1 MYYTPSA
8 SHSLSSSPRGGAK
21 GALRHENRFLS
32 GTSPGGSGNQ
42 RIGIMLRAS
51 SFGGIAAQKY
61 RIRTIFAATLKM
73 LSAQKPDKM
82 SGF

>member
-32 GTSPGGSGNQ
+32 DTSPGGLG
-42 RIGIMLRAS
+42 
-51 SFGGIAAQKY
+51 KY

-73 LSAQKPDKM
+73 LSAQKPDKL